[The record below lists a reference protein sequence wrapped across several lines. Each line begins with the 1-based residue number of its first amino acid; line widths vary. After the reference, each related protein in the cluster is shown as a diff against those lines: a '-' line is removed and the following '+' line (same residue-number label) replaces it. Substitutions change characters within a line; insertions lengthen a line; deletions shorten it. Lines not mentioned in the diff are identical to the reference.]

1 MNYYG
6 TSFWSPTDL
15 AHYGVLGMK
24 WGVRRYQNKDGSLT
38 KEGKARAKAEYKA
51 DNKEAF
57 EKGSWATIAVR
68 ANRYAQIKERKAK
81 NKYIEKPNQRRL
93 KKYKEAEA
101 LRIGWDKSVREAT
114 AEAEAHY
121 NLLVS
126 KYGKEAIKT
135 IKKDKRGFINEP
147 VHTAKDW
154 LVDGLISVGS
164 VALATAAK
172 TPVALILVP
181 SSKRTM
187 GRRSYESSKR
197 AYRAIE
203 AEQLINT

>member
-15 AHYGVLGMK
+15 AHYGVIGMK

-57 EKGSWATIAVR
+57 EKGQAATIAVR

-93 KKYKEAEA
+93 QKYKEAEA
-101 LRIGWDKSVREAT
+101 LRIGWDETIRKKT

-121 NLLVS
+121 DSLVS

-135 IKKDKRGFINEP
+135 IKKDKRGFVNEP
-147 VHTAKDW
+147 IHTGKDW

-164 VALATAAK
+164 VALATAVKA
-172 TPVALILVP
+172 PVALIMFP
-181 SSKRTM
+181 SSKETM
-187 GRRSYESSKR
+187 GRRAYKDSKR
-197 AYRAIE
+197 VYRALE
-203 AEQLINT
+203 AERLINT